1 MFHSVSKN
9 GKLLSQGYE
18 QERENSK
25 PGLKPHS
32 QKLTKI
38 DIPELG
44 IHQKY
49 FEDDELESARKNH
62 VKRNVS
68 VGDWYGGIYSIL
80 LHAGRSGRGGEDAQC

>member
-1 MFHSVSKN
+1 M
-9 GKLLSQGYE
+9 LSQVYE

-49 FEDDELESARKNH
+49 FDDDEVESARKNH

-68 VGDWYGGIYSIL
+68 GDGRYGGIYSIL
-80 LHAGRSGRGGEDAQC
+80 LLAGRSGRGGEDAQC

>member
-9 GKLLSQGYE
+9 GKLLSQVYE

-49 FEDDELESARKNH
+49 FDDDEVESARKNH
-62 VKRNVS
+62 VKRSVS
-68 VGDWYGGIYSIL
+68 GGSWRDVF
-80 LHAGRSGRGGEDAQC
+80 HSVACREERPWG